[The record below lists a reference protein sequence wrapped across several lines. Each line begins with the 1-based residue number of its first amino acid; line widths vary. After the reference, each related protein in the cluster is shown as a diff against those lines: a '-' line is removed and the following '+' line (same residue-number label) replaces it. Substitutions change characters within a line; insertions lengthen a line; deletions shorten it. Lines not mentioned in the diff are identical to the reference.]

1 MGNLADAKDSLE
13 RMTHQRS
20 KANTQLKDQRQ
31 RERDQIKEE
40 LRKSKDL
47 LILNISN
54 QPEAMKSMNGKGM
67 KQDHEQVR
75 NSFWEK
81 EAKMID
87 VQF

>member
-20 KANTQLKDQRQ
+20 KVNTQLKDQRQ
-31 RERDQIKEE
+31 KERDQIKEE

-67 KQDHEQVR
+67 KQDNEQVR

-87 VQF
+87 V